1 MPINIRWF
9 DDRQHIV
16 LWTIEGQWT
25 LQEMHETYTKGNAM
39 CAEVPH
45 HTVNALIDMTRSKSV
60 PSSIFSALT
69 ARVQS
74 EQPNYDMAVIVSQNV
89 LIKSFVNIINSLPA
103 LREKYIVVNSM
114 EAALTFIEKRR
125 ETREAVK

>member
-1 MPINIRWF
+1 MPIKIRWF
-9 DDRQHIV
+9 DDQQQII

-25 LQEMHETYTKGNAM
+25 LQEMHEAYTKGNSM

-45 HTVNALIDMTRSKSV
+45 NIINALIDMTQSKSI

-74 EQPNYDMAVIVSQNV
+74 EQPNYDMAVIISHNV
-89 LIKSFVNIINSLPA
+89 LVKSFVNIFNSLPA
-103 LREKYIVVNSM
+103 LREKYIVVSTL

-125 ETREAVK
+125 LARDTAK